1 MAMHDH
7 HQHDNNNN
15 IHYHPSVDGI
25 DEVKILEQFNNLSNF
40 KGFDDYM
47 YFSYKYWLLLSK
59 SEENIKKAKDN
70 FIEIC
75 NKYNKIKGG
84 DQNQQAEN
92 YIQNLKNV
100 TDMMNA
106 HDLSNATN
114 LVISFVKTYTMQDKF
129 IRNFNKRVG

>member
-7 HQHDNNNN
+7 HQHDNNN

-25 DEVKILEQFNNLSNF
+25 DEVKVLEQFNNLDNF

-47 YFSYKYWLLLSK
+47 YFSYKYWLLLAK
-59 SEENIKKAKDN
+59 SDENIKKAKDN
-70 FIEIC
+70 FIQIC
-75 NKYNKIKGG
+75 NKYNKNKVG

-100 TDMMNA
+100 TGMMNA

-114 LVISFVKTYTMQDKF
+114 LVTSFVKTYTMQDKF